1 MDFTKLELIRFELEH
16 ILIPQYYYSEPD
28 KTSEQMIEYLF
39 TGKFMAAAFEEIC
52 EEDGVEC
59 PYDESDF
66 PTRFF
71 EYKNMKVVQIN
82 MPEADDTRIRHALR
96 LYFVY
101 EPLKLGGKV
110 GLRKY
115 FLTEVSN
122 GKLVMLHINEKG
134 EQWLAEEL
142 KEDDNEEEILFEC
155 YFSILDRAM
164 RGLPEGKKDEDKEE
178 E

>member
-1 MDFTKLELIRFELEH
+1 MELTKLELIRFELEH

-28 KTSEQMIEYLF
+28 KTSEQMIEFLL
-39 TGKFMAAAFEEIC
+39 TGQFMAAAFEELC
-52 EEDGVEC
+52 GEDRVKC

-66 PTRFF
+66 STSFF
-71 EYKNMKVVQIN
+71 EYKKMKVVQIN
-82 MPEADDTRIRHALR
+82 MPETDGKRIRQALR

-101 EPLKLGGKV
+101 EPLMLGRKV

-122 GKLVMLHINEKG
+122 GQLVMLHINEKG

-142 KEDDNEEEILFEC
+142 KEGDDEKQILFEC
-155 YFSILDRAM
+155 YFSILERAM
-164 RGLPEGKKDEDKEE
+164 RGLPEGKRDEDKDEE
-178 E
+178 